1 MGGDIFGKIEGST
14 KSPRIET
21 AGTGAADSTSTSTQT
36 TGTGT
41 RTGTGTGTGTEEEKL
56 SGLSVLNE
64 EEKKRQERNERRRQ
78 KYAEQKAE
86 NGQTVKPRKVNKK
99 KNSSVSSVDTQ
110 SLKQIILTVSAVIS
124 ERPKMKHWL
133 LSDKEAESIATPI
146 SNMIAK
152 SEKFSN
158 MGEYADQIALVMAC
172 ITIIIPRIYISIR
185 LEKEVKKIERTGQ
198 HTDTVP
204 KTEQP
209 DKKGKASDSNRG
221 NVRNAPSGGKD
232 AVGISAEFGAVLA

>member
-14 KSPRIET
+14 KGARIEA
-21 AGTGAADSTSTSTQT
+21 AGTGAAGSESTSTKAA
-36 TGTGT
+36 G
-41 RTGTGTGTGTEEEKL
+41 TGTGTGTGTPEEKGTSALVVL
-56 SGLSVLNE
+56 SE

-99 KNSSVSSVDTQ
+99 NASSSSVDAQ
-110 SLKQIILTVSAVIS
+110 SLKQIILTLSAVIS

-152 SEKFSN
+152 SEKLSN

-204 KTEQP
+204 KAEQP

-232 AVGISAEFGAVLA
+232 AIGISAEFGAVLA

>member
-1 MGGDIFGKIEGST
+1 MGGDIFGKIEGSS
-14 KSPRIET
+14 KSPRIE
-21 AGTGAADSTSTSTQT
+21 AGSESASTKAA
-36 TGTGT
+36 G
-41 RTGTGTGTGTEEEKL
+41 TGTGTGTGTQEEKGT
-56 SGLSVLNE
+56 SGLVVLSE
-64 EEKKRQERNERRRQ
+64 DEKKRQERNERRRQ

-99 KNSSVSSVDTQ
+99 NASSSSVDAQ
-110 SLKQIILTVSAVIS
+110 SLKQIILTLSAVIS

-204 KTEQP
+204 KAEQP

-232 AVGISAEFGAVLA
+232 AIGISAEFGAVLA